1 MEEKTNKSKCMC
13 LYRVGVDKAAHK
25 HGHTRFNPLS
35 EKIDSRFVHDSCRVF
50 EPNDPFV
57 AAMIL

>member
-1 MEEKTNKSKCMC
+1 MC